1 MEDISI
7 STIDKNDTNDDIV
20 AMSDALLLD
29 VRTSALPPEKTMS
42 MPIAKLVT
50 LGAGVSSLIPAFN
63 TVTSTFN
70 IDTTGLYKL
79 ANQSA
84 GDTLKVA
91 KNGDFWGG
99 FFKTAEGKSKYVR
112 LNKAD
117 PITATNKMV
126 MNANPATMLMA
137 VALFS
142 IEKEIGNIEEMQKQ
156 IIAFLQME
164 KEANIEGDVKTLT
177 DIITK
182 YKHSWDNELFIASN
196 HKMTCDIQRT
206 ARQNMIFYQKQV
218 SEALKSKKR
227 IVLDKKVN
235 SKVTDMLN
243 KFKYYRLTLYTFS
256 LASMIEIML
265 SGNFKEENIQRAIG
279 EIRENSEEYNS
290 LFGECSE
297 YLGKLSKSS
306 VGTNLKKGIGV
317 ASSTMGVLIGSI
329 PKIKDGPVDE
339 FLFGKGEKIIA
350 DAQEV
355 SQEVIKSFDEVK
367 NPNTSGFIN
376 RLSEMD
382 KIYNHTSEICF
393 DKENLYLVVD

>member
-1 MEDISI
+1 
-7 STIDKNDTNDDIV
+7 
-20 AMSDALLLD
+20 
-29 VRTSALPPEKTMS
+29 
-42 MPIAKLVT
+42 
-50 LGAGVSSLIPAFN
+50 
-63 TVTSTFN
+63 
-70 IDTTGLYKL
+70 
-79 ANQSA
+79 
-84 GDTLKVA
+84 
-91 KNGDFWGG
+91 
-99 FFKTAEGKSKYVR
+99 
-112 LNKAD
+112 
-117 PITATNKMV
+117 
-126 MNANPATMLMA
+126 
-137 VALFS
+137 
-142 IEKEIGNIEEMQKQ
+142 
-156 IIAFLQME
+156 
-164 KEANIEGDVKTLT
+164 
-177 DIITK
+177 
-182 YKHSWDNELFIASN
+182 
-196 HKMTCDIQRT
+196 
-206 ARQNMIFYQKQV
+206 
-218 SEALKSKKR
+218 
-227 IVLDKKVN
+227 
-235 SKVTDMLN
+235 MLN

-317 ASSTMGVLIGSI
+317 ASSTMGVLIGNI